1 MGDMRHLPL
10 FSSALLAAIILAAI
24 PGRADPI
31 GVVKESGRTTG
42 HAVRDGAQTVGRT
55 VRDFFKGGPHK
66 AKRTW
71 QGNAAR
77 TRADMRADK
86 AAVKREAHE

>member
-1 MGDMRHLPL
+1 MGGMRPPPL
-10 FSSALLAAIILAAI
+10 FARALLLAVMLAAT

-55 VRDFFKGGPHK
+55 VRDFFKGGSHQ